1 MTKSQEDIAAWAR
14 LHRVCY
20 ELAPLYEMEGS
31 NQVQVGYTLDLY
43 ALLPLDK
50 AWGQARLDEALRIW
64 EGLREIV
71 EFLAPPEET
80 MARAEIAPPRF
91 AAYHRPEAGMA
102 PEIML
107 SVRFFHADNYFAA
120 VTVEDRAKLPGLVHR
135 LAALGL
141 KRKYH

>member
-31 NQVQVGYTLDLY
+31 DKVQVGYTLDLY

-50 AWGQARLDEALRIW
+50 APGPEQREEGLKIW

-71 EFLAPPEET
+71 EFLTPPEESK
-80 MARAEIAPPRF
+80 ARAEIVPPRF

-102 PEIML
+102 PEVML
-107 SVRFFHADNYFAA
+107 SVDFFHADNYFAA
-120 VTVEDRAKLPGLVHR
+120 VTDEDRAKLPGLVHR